1 MRKCCTAK
9 KALRRSLLVG
19 IAVAG
24 SGVYAEEDFSGHVE
38 IGLREVDIQGDK
50 TKYDQYINLSDG
62 ARLVDFNARYAP
74 KQSDGNTPDL
84 LDVRVVGL
92 GGEPYESIDITVR
105 KYSAYN
111 FRYSRR
117 KSDYFY
123 EDLLV
128 RPEDASVE
136 GSTGGDFHHFDF
148 ERTRDTVNLGID
160 LTTQA
165 KLTLD
170 FDRYEK
176 IGDSTTTLDVEREEF
191 ELDQP
196 INEELRSSSLGFQYD
211 WERVTLTLREQWQR
225 HENDYSAF
233 LPGFSAG
240 SDPTEPTELNNFFL
254 NQPYSSD
261 VREHALGLHARP
273 TDKLQTQLDF
283 RQIDLDLD
291 LDAAERAQGIDYLGN
306 VLDSDLQGIGEVER
320 STQLVDAQATYAL
333 TDRWQVGASIRYY
346 ELDQD
351 GSVAFGGERTDTDW
365 RLDHLGYELSAQAAV
380 TDDLHIAFGWQ
391 TESRE
396 AEFVETQQTG
406 GVFTRDEDTEQDG
419 FFVQANYQPGPHF
432 KLSLTVED
440 NRIDDPFTLASA
452 TDALRY
458 RLRGRYRF
466 DNGLSV
472 TMSHRRTD
480 YENDNTDW
488 ESTTEQTDIRFELA
502 LERLT
507 LAAGYANVELENEI
521 DQLVTGGFRQDL
533 FAIKYEADSDFWDAS
548 ADFRVNDRL
557 RLSGAF
563 RTYEND
569 GSFQVERDDV
579 LLAAHY
585 TLPKDYVVGLSYRNV
600 DFSEGRLEEFDADIW
615 EVSLRLDW

>member
-1 MRKCCTAK
+1 MPNYATGK
-9 KALRRSLLVG
+9 KIWARSLLAG
-19 IAVAG
+19 FAVL
-24 SGVYAEEDFSGHVE
+24 STSVFAEEYFTGHVE
-38 IGLREVDIQGDK
+38 IGLREVDVQGDK
-50 TKYDQYINLSDG
+50 NKYDQHINLSDG
-62 ARLVDFNARYAP
+62 ARLAGFSARYAP
-74 KQSDGNTPDL
+74 RQSEGNTPDL
-84 LDVRVVGL
+84 LDLRIVGL
-92 GGEPYESIDITVR
+92 GGEPYESIDVTAR
-105 KYSAYN
+105 KYSTYR

-117 KSDYFY
+117 KSEYFY

-136 GSTGGDFHHFDF
+136 GSTGGDFHQFDF
-148 ERTRDTVNLGID
+148 ERTRDTLSLGLD
-160 LTTQA
+160 LTSQA
-165 KLTLD
+165 KLTFD

-176 IGDSTTTLDVEREEF
+176 SGDSTTTIDVEREEF

-196 INEELRSSSLGFQYD
+196 INEELRSSTLGFQYD
-211 WERVTLTLREQWQR
+211 WERVTLTVREQWQR

-261 VREHALGLHARP
+261 VREHAVGLQIRP
-273 TDKLQTQLDF
+273 TDKLQTRLDF

-291 LDAAERAQGIDYLGN
+291 LDAAEGAQGIDFLGN
-306 VLDSDLQGIGEVER
+306 PFDRDLQGVGEVER
-320 STQLVDAQATYAL
+320 STQLVDAEAIYAL
-333 TDRWQVGASIRYY
+333 TERWQVGASIRYY

-351 GSVAFGGERTDTDW
+351 GSVVFGGEPADSHW
-365 RLDHLGYELSAQAAV
+365 QLDHLGYELSAQAAL

-391 TESRE
+391 TESRD
-396 AEFVETQQTG
+396 AEFVETQID
-406 GVFTRDEDTEQDG
+406 GVFARSEDTDQTG
-419 FFVQANYQPGPHF
+419 FFVQANYQPDAHL
-432 KLSLTVED
+432 KISLTVED

-480 YENDNTDW
+480 YENTNTDW
-488 ESTTEQTDIRFELA
+488 QSTTEQTDIRFELA

-507 LAAGYANVELENEI
+507 LVAGYASVDLENEI
-521 DQLVTGGFRQDL
+521 DQLVRGGFRQDL
-533 FAIKYEADSDFWDAS
+533 FAIKYEADADFWDAS
-548 ADFRVNDRL
+548 ADFQVNEKL
-557 RLSGAF
+557 SLSGAF

-569 GSFQVERDDV
+569 GSFHVERDDV
-579 LLAAHY
+579 RLAAHY
-585 TLPKDYVVGLSYRNV
+585 TLPQDYVVGLSYRRI
-600 DFSEGRLEEFDADIW
+600 DFSEGDLEEFDADIW
-615 EVSLRLDW
+615 EITLRLDW

>member
-1 MRKCCTAK
+1 MRHSYTAR
-9 KALRRSLLVG
+9 KALGRSLVVG
-19 IAVAG
+19 IAVSA
-24 SGVYAEEDFSGHVE
+24 SGVYAAEDFSGHVE
-38 IGLREVDIQGDK
+38 VGLREVDIQGDK
-50 TKYDQYINLSDG
+50 TKYDQYINLADG
-62 ARLVDFNARYAP
+62 ARLVGFNARYAP
-74 KQSDGNTPDL
+74 RQSEGNTPDL

-92 GGEPYESIDITVR
+92 GGEPYESIDVSVR
-105 KYSAYN
+105 KYSAYR

-117 KSDYFY
+117 KSEYFY
-123 EDLLV
+123 EDILV

-136 GSTGGDFHHFDF
+136 GSTGGDFHTFDF

-196 INEELRSSSLGFQYD
+196 INEALRSSSLGFQYD

-233 LPGFSAG
+233 LPGFSSG
-240 SDPTEPTELNNFFL
+240 SDATAPTELNNFFL
-254 NQPYSSD
+254 NQPYSSN
-261 VREHALGLHARP
+261 VREHAVGLHARP
-273 TDKLQTQLDF
+273 TDKLQTRLDF

-291 LDAAERAQGIDYLGN
+291 LDAAERAQGFDFLGN
-306 VLDSDLQGIGEVER
+306 AFDRDLQGIGEVQR
-320 STQLVDAQATYAL
+320 STRLVDAQANYAL
-333 TDRWQVGASIRYY
+333 TERWQVGASIRYY
-346 ELDQD
+346 ELDQE
-351 GSVAFGGERTDTDW
+351 GSVAFASESTDSDW
-365 RLDHLGYELSAQAAV
+365 RLEHLGYEISAQAVV

-391 TESRE
+391 TASRE
-396 AEFVETQQTG
+396 AKFVETQID
-406 GVFTRDEDTEQDG
+406 GVFTRDEDTHQDG
-419 FFVQANYQPGPHF
+419 FFVQANYQPGLHF

-488 ESTTEQTDIRFELA
+488 ESNTEQTDIRFELA

-507 LAAGYANVELENEI
+507 LVAGYSSIDLENRI

-533 FAIKYEADSDFWDAS
+533 FAIRYEADADFWDAS

-563 RTYEND
+563 RAYEND
-569 GSFQVERDDV
+569 GSFRVARDDV
-579 LLAAHY
+579 RLAAHY
-585 TLPKDYVVGLSYRNV
+585 TLPQDYVVGLSYRNV
-600 DFSEGRLEEFDADIW
+600 DFSEGGLEEFDADIW
-615 EVSLRLDW
+615 EVTLRFDW